1 MSILPEYINKS
12 YKVLTQE
19 KNRIRNSSTTISTAS
34 LNNNYFKLFTSLP
47 LNCSSKINKN
57 YLKQKIF
64 S

>member
-12 YKVLTQE
+12 CKVLMQE
-19 KNRIRNSSTTISTAS
+19 NIRIRNCSTTISDAS
-34 LNNNYFKLFTSLP
+34 SNNNYLKLFTSIP
-47 LNCSSKINKN
+47 LNCSFKINKI